1 MRLDARFFF
10 FLAMYSLFSYI
21 SDIEFQE
28 KKKKDNARCTILNRI
43 TQRLHYHLGNFLES
57 DLAIG

>member
-1 MRLDARFFF
+1 MRIFGQWH
-10 FLAMYSLFSYI
+10 
-21 SDIEFQE
+21 EHTQE